1 MSVMMIS
8 RLLILALLNLIGY
21 AVVKRL
27 WPAFSRGWRAWTYA
41 GLVALSFLAWGL
53 PLVLGLGLRGQI
65 PVIGVPLKLFSTMWM
80 VAVLIVVLF
89 GTPFVLVRWWKLR
102 RATASAA
109 GPVAG
114 GVDLERRGVLMN
126 MGRAV
131 PVVAVGTSSA
141 GVVLGSSGFV
151 VRKLEVRLKDL
162 PDALDGFRIG
172 QITDI
177 HVGPFITT
185 QDLRAAVE
193 AMNAAEV
200 HLQVMTGDLIDDVEQ
215 VDGTMEALA
224 ACKAPH
230 GMLAILGNHEYWRG
244 VEPILE
250 GYESLAKRAPVR
262 LLVDESH
269 VIEHGGERLRVV
281 GVDYPM
287 ARRNPF
293 LRAEQMRSS
302 AEKAFGGTS
311 PGEVV
316 LCLTHHPSF
325 FPLAAERGA
334 HLTLAGHTH
343 GGQVAFFGFPLF
355 WFVFDYMLGRYKLK
369 DRHLYVS
376 GGTGHWL
383 PFRIGIPPEVSILT
397 LRKA

>member
-1 MSVMMIS
+1 MMGMMMG
-8 RLLILALLNLIGY
+8 RLLFIALLNLLGY
-21 AVVKRL
+21 AVLKRL
-27 WPAFSRGWRAWTYA
+27 WPAVATGWRRWTFI
-41 GLVALSFLAWGL
+41 GLVVLSLLAWGL
-53 PLVLGLGLRGQI
+53 PLALGLGLQGQI
-65 PVIGVPLKLFSTMWM
+65 PVVGVPLKLFSTMWA

-89 GTPFVLVRWWKLR
+89 GTPIALARWWTRR
-102 RATASAA
+102 RAAA
-109 GPVAG
+109 PATGV
-114 GVDLERRGVLMN
+114 VDLERRSVLVN

-131 PVVAVGTSSA
+131 PFVAVGTSSA
-141 GVVLGSSGFV
+141 GVASGISGFE
-151 VRKLEVRLKDL
+151 VRELEVRLADL
-162 PDALDGFRIG
+162 PAALDGFRIG
-172 QITDI
+172 QITDV

-185 QDLRAAVE
+185 EYLRTAVE
-193 AMNAAEV
+193 AMNAAGV
-200 HLQVMTGDLIDDVEQ
+200 HLQVMTGDLIDDVDQ

-244 VEPILE
+244 LEPILA
-250 GYESLAKRAPVR
+250 GYEAVAKRAPVR
-262 LLVDESH
+262 LLRDESL

-287 ARRNPF
+287 SRRNPL
-293 LRAEQMRSS
+293 LRAQQMRRS
-302 AEKAFGGTS
+302 AEAAFHGTS
-311 PGEVV
+311 PGEVM

-355 WFVFDYMLGRYKLK
+355 WFAFDFMLGRYKQK

-383 PFRIGIPPEVSILT
+383 PFRIGIPPEVTILT
-397 LRKA
+397 LRRA